1 MTYIITSQCIEC
13 HRCES
18 RCPTGAITRNE
29 QQYQINSERCNDCV
43 GHYSV
48 PQCWAV
54 CPTNGGCVPSLATLS
69 RSFAPQPADDYWNA
83 WFATYNRLVSRL
95 KAAPAPNYWQHW
107 FDTYSHAVSKQLHT
121 PISVGVNV

>member
-1 MTYIITSQCIEC
+1 MTYMITSQCIEC

-18 RCPTGAITRNE
+18 LCPTGAITRNE

-54 CPTNGGCVPSLATLS
+54 CPTNGGCIPSLAIVRPSL
-69 RSFAPQPADDYWNA
+69 AVQPAGDYWNT
-83 WFATYNRLVSRL
+83 WFTTYNRLVSQL
-95 KAAPAPNYWQHW
+95 KAPPAADYWQHW
-107 FDTYSHAVSKQLHT
+107 FDTYSQAVSKQLHT
-121 PISVGVNV
+121 PTSMGVNA